1 MCLYVG
7 ASPFVLAHRATAKFE
22 WTPGLAMTN
31 GAELL
36 SSVDTLINQ
45 RHLVEAR
52 AACQEYL
59 EQNAPNVRV
68 LLALCRIEKSC
79 GDGGAACGHARA
91 AANLEPTNPRV
102 LGELAQAL
110 RELDRHNEAKE
121 VYERILGLD
130 ERHAPSHL
138 GLGWLAFLRRDE
150 EAAVRHFTAAFESLR
165 AAADADPKKLHVQ
178 VQLAYALRGLK
189 QHDEAAATF
198 EKILTVDARHIQAHV
213 GLGHIALMY
222 ADHVTALAHFK
233 AAADLNPIDLSI
245 HVNVA
250 NCLAL
255 MTRVGEAKA
264 IFTQL
269 SAQGPRHFRD
279 RVALGD
285 LARTLLDWVGALQ
298 HFQAALESE
307 PGNIGVRIKIGGTL
321 CDMDQWELAE
331 ESFRSILIDS
341 PQNVDA
347 LIGLAHTA
355 RAKGDRSAALGLLQT
370 AAALAPF
377 DIWTK
382 KEIRRLQAA
391 DGSIDWKTEIDDAAA
406 VARSPRAS
414 LGDRIHA
421 ADTLIAYGLTELAAP
436 ILSEL
441 QDRSPHARKLLRV
454 LREIERMGLAQ
465 PQIAGAPS
473 VDGIDHQLESL
484 RGYVERPFPGSD
496 TLLLV
501 FGQMEHRLWV
511 TFSLLHKMLRSTG
524 ASVIYVRD
532 LQQNCYTGGIVGLG
546 DDIDS
551 TANGFRALATRHG
564 ARRILTLGYCVGC
577 IGALRYGLLLGADGV
592 LGLHP
597 RVQSEDARLLTE
609 KAGIRGARI
618 ATQADPHTSILAEY
632 RDAAARPQVT
642 FIFGEDCASDVAAA
656 RSLAEVAEVAAIA
669 IPGSSDL
676 NTLSELLS
684 LGVLEP
690 VLSDFVAGAAI
701 APATRAKITANA
713 NQRHDR
719 REIRKVTGQSP
730 SSSEHRA

>member
-1 MCLYVG
+1 MG
-7 ASPFVLAHRATAKFE
+7 RATACFKRA
-22 WTPGLAMTN
+22 PGLAMTN
-31 GAELL
+31 GSELL
-36 SSVDTLINQ
+36 SSIDALFNQ
-45 RHLVEAR
+45 RRFVEAR
-52 AACQEYL
+52 AACQEYI

-68 LLALCRIEKSC
+68 LLALCRIDKSC

-91 AANLEPTNPRV
+91 AAALEPTNPRV

-110 RELDRHNEAKE
+110 RELDRHDEAIE
-121 VYERILGLD
+121 VYERILRLD
-130 ERHAPSHL
+130 ERHASSHL

-150 EAAVRHFTAAFESLR
+150 EAAARHFTAAFESFR
-165 AAADADPKKLHVQ
+165 AAADADPKKLQVQ

-189 QHDEAAATF
+189 QHDEAAAIF
-198 EKILTVDARHIQAHV
+198 EKILKVDARHSQAHV

-222 ADHVTALAHFK
+222 SDHTTALSHFE
-233 AAADLNPIDLSI
+233 AAADLNPNDNQIQ
-245 HVNVA
+245 VNVA
-250 NCLAL
+250 NCLSL
-255 MTRVGEAKA
+255 MNRAEEAKA
-264 IFTQL
+264 VYTRL
-269 SAQGPRHFRD
+269 SMQAAMQFRD

-285 LARTLLDWVGALQ
+285 LARTLLDWAGALQ
-298 HFQAALESE
+298 HFQTALESE

-321 CDMDQWELAE
+321 CDMDQWETAE
-331 ESFRSILIDS
+331 ETFRSILVDS

-347 LIGLAHTA
+347 LIGRAHTA
-355 RAKGDRSAALGLLQT
+355 RARGDRSAALALLQT

-391 DGSIDWKTEIDDAAA
+391 NGSSDWKSEIDDAVG
-406 VARSPRAS
+406 VARSPRAP

-421 ADTLIAYGLTELAAP
+421 ADTLIAYGLTEMAAP
-436 ILSEL
+436 VLSEL

-465 PQIAGAPS
+465 PQVAGAPS
-473 VDGIDHQLESL
+473 VDGIDNQLESL
-484 RGYVERPFPGSD
+484 RGFVERPSPGSD

-511 TFSLLHKMLRSTG
+511 TFSLLHKILRRTG

-532 LQQNCYTGGIVGLG
+532 LRQNCYSGGIIGLG
-546 DDIDS
+546 DDIES
-551 TANGFRALATRHG
+551 TANGFRTLATQYG

-577 IGALRYGLLLGADGV
+577 IGALRYGLLLGAEGV

-609 KAGIRGARI
+609 KAGIRGARL
-618 ATQADPHTSILAEY
+618 ATQADQHRSVLTEY
-632 RDAAARPQVT
+632 RDAAVRPQVT
-642 FIFGEDCASDVAAA
+642 FIFGENCASDAAAA
-656 RSLAEVAEVAAIA
+656 RSLAEVTEVAAIA

-676 NTLSELLS
+676 NTLSELLA

-690 VLSDFVAGAAI
+690 VLTDFVAQAAI
-701 APATRAKITANA
+701 APATVDKITANA

-719 REIRKVTGQSP
+719 REIRKVTGQPP
-730 SSSEHRA
+730 SSSEQRA

>member
-1 MCLYVG
+1 MRLDMG
-7 ASPFVLAHRATAKFE
+7 RATACFDRA
-22 WTPGLAMTN
+22 PGLAMNN
-31 GAELL
+31 GSELL
-36 SSVDTLINQ
+36 SSIDALFNQ
-45 RHLVEAR
+45 RRFVESR
-52 AACQEYL
+52 AAAQKYL

-79 GDGGAACGHARA
+79 GDGDAACSHARA
-91 AANLEPTNPRV
+91 AAALEPTNPRI

-110 RELDRHNEAKE
+110 REVDRNNEAKE
-121 VYERILGLD
+121 VYEGILCLD
-130 ERHAPSHL
+130 ERHSPSHL

-150 EAAVRHFTAAFESLR
+150 EAAARHFTAAFECLR
-165 AAADADPKKLHVQ
+165 AAAAADPKKLPVQ

-189 QHDEAAATF
+189 QHDEAAAIF
-198 EKILTVDARHIQAHV
+198 EQILTMDARHIQAHV

-222 ADHVTALAHFK
+222 ADHTTALSHFE
-233 AAADLNPIDLSI
+233 AAADLNPNDNQIQ
-245 HVNVA
+245 VNVA
-250 NCLAL
+250 NCLSL
-255 MTRVGEAKA
+255 MNRAEEAKA
-264 IFTQL
+264 VYTRL
-269 SAQGPRHFRD
+269 SMQAAMQFRD

-285 LARTLLDWVGALQ
+285 LARTLLDWAGALQ

-307 PGNIGVRIKIGGTL
+307 PGNIGVRVKIGGTL
-321 CDMDQWELAE
+321 CDMDRWEPAE
-331 ESFRSILIDS
+331 ETFRSILVDS

-355 RAKGDRSAALGLLQT
+355 RAKGDRSAALALLQS

-391 DGSIDWKTEIDDAAA
+391 DGSIDWKTEIDDAVA

-421 ADTLIAYGLTELAAP
+421 ADTLIAYGLTEMAAP
-436 ILSEL
+436 VLSEL

-465 PQIAGAPS
+465 SQGAGAPS
-473 VDGIDHQLESL
+473 VDGIDNQLESL
-484 RGYVERPFPGSD
+484 RGFVERPSPGSD

-511 TFSLLHKMLRSTG
+511 TFSLLHKILRRTG

-532 LQQNCYTGGIVGLG
+532 LRQNCYSGGIIGLG
-546 DDIDS
+546 DDIES
-551 TANGFRALATRHG
+551 TANGFRILAKQHG

-577 IGALRYGLLLGADGV
+577 IGALRYGLMLGAEGV

-597 RVQSEDARLLTE
+597 RVQPEDARLLTE
-609 KAGIRGARI
+609 KAGIRGARL
-618 ATQADPHTSILAEY
+618 ATQADQHKSVLAEY
-632 RDAAARPQVT
+632 RDAAVRPQVT
-642 FIFGEDCASDVAAA
+642 FIFGENCASDAAAA
-656 RSLAEVAEVAAIA
+656 RSLAEVTEVAAIA

-676 NTLSELLS
+676 NTLSELLA

-690 VLSDFVAGAAI
+690 VLSDFVAGGAI
-701 APATRAKITANA
+701 APATRAKISVNA
-713 NQRHDR
+713 NQRLDR
-719 REIRKVTGQSP
+719 RGIREVAGQSP
-730 SSSEHRA
+730 SSNEHRA